1 MRVLQGLL
9 ILILVLVVGAVA
21 VGFMLPQR
29 AHLERSIFVERP
41 PATVFAVLNGYRH
54 FAAWSPWSALDPAMQ
69 VSIEGPMHGVGAR
82 YTWSSAQ
89 ESVGSGSQEI
99 LESVPY
105 SHVRVAL
112 SFSGMDSTN
121 HASFLLTPQGEGT
134 RVVWTHDAEFG
145 GNLLGRYFG
154 LLLDRMVGP
163 DYQRGLARLKQYVE
177 TLPAADFADL
187 DVEVVTVQARPVATL
202 AGRSATNPQAIAQA
216 YADAFARI
224 SAVLARSGLKPA
236 GPRLVVG
243 RKWDASRGE
252 YEFDAA
258 IPVPPRVD
266 QLRADREV
274 KLGATQAG
282 TMLKTTHRGPYGDL
296 SAHFQKL
303 MAYKLAMGYA
313 DNGLPWDV
321 YVSDPVSTPASELIT
336 ETYVPVR

>member
-1 MRVLQGLL
+1 MLQGLL
-9 ILILVLVVGAVA
+9 ILIVVLVVGAVA
-21 VGFMLPQR
+21 VGFLLPQQ
-29 AHLERSIFVERP
+29 AHLERSIVIERP

-69 VSIEGPMHGVGAR
+69 VRTEGPMQGVGAR

-89 ESVGSGSQEI
+89 ESVGAGSQEI
-99 LESVPY
+99 LESAPY
-105 SHVRVAL
+105 TRIRVAL
-112 SFSGMDSTN
+112 NFSGMDSVN
-121 HASFLLTPQGEGT
+121 RASFLLTPEGEGT

-163 DYQRGLARLKQYVE
+163 DYERGLAKLKQHVE
-177 TLPAADFADL
+177 TLPAADFTDL
-187 DVEVVTVQARPVATL
+187 VVELVQVEARPVATL

-224 SAVLARSGLKPA
+224 EAALARNGLKPA

-266 QLRADREV
+266 QLRADRDV

-282 TMLKTTHRGPYGDL
+282 TMLKTTHRGPYANL
-296 SAHFQKL
+296 SAHFQQL
-303 MAYKLAMGYA
+303 MAYKQAMGYA

-321 YVSDPVSTPASELIT
+321 YVSDPASTPASELIT